1 MEKSRQLQK
10 IKDVGKHTKN
20 AGLKPVCHFKKM
32 KIDIDDLKDQLG
44 DTICNTIRDVLDPLD
59 DGEFKSQIICE
70 VLREIIEYHENGG

>member
-1 MEKSRQLQK
+1 
-10 IKDVGKHTKN
+10 
-20 AGLKPVCHFKKM
+20 M